1 MEGKNPNIKVWLELP
16 ISFSCK
22 FLENLTEL
30 YNFFLGHCI
39 NGGDPTTL
47 GFHNANSAFL
57 KKYIYIP
64 LQGFL
69 LKNRNNL
76 EFCLILNPFFFFF
89 RFYFKHN
96 EAKTANGRV
105 ARNNDENSLGF

>member
-39 NGGDPTTL
+39 NGGDPHYSWFSQCKFCL
-47 GFHNANSAFL
+47 F
-57 KKYIYIP
+57 KIYIYIYP
-64 LQGFL
+64 C
-69 LKNRNNL
+69 K
-76 EFCLILNPFFFFF
+76 
-89 RFYFKHN
+89 
-96 EAKTANGRV
+96 V
-105 ARNNDENSLGF
+105 SS